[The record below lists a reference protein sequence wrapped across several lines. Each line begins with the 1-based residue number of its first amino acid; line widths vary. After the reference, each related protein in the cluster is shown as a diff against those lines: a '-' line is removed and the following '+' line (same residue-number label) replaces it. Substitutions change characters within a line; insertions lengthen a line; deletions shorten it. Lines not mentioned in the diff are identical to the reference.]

1 MIPAPI
7 HYIMAK
13 AISDDELQ
21 LKKRA
26 RRRLVG
32 AIALVLLVVVF
43 LPMFLDNEPRPLNQ
57 DIAITIPPVPGP
69 ETAPLPVI
77 PDPAPDPEPVAE
89 DERPL
94 APVEPKP
101 AAREDPNSPTPA
113 PQPVVSAPKPL
124 VAAPKPV
131 VSASKPAVAEGF
143 VVQLGAFSSSANA
156 AALKNKLI
164 ENKFK
169 AYTEVVSSPAGT
181 RTRVRVGP
189 YGTRQDAETARE
201 TLRSRKLVI
210 GDASVVRLGD

>member
-1 MIPAPI
+1 
-7 HYIMAK
+7 MAK

-43 LPMFLDNEPRPLNQ
+43 LPMFLDNEPKPLNQ
-57 DIAITIPPVPGP
+57 DIAITIPPVPDP
-69 ETAPLPVI
+69 DASPLPAI

-89 DERPL
+89 DERPP
-94 APVEPKP
+94 APVESKAVPRAEP
-101 AAREDPNSPTPA
+101 TPTQTPPTPA
-113 PQPVVSAPKPL
+113 PKPVVSAPKP
-124 VAAPKPV
+124 VVPAPKP
-131 VSASKPAVAEGF
+131 AVTEGF

-156 AALKNKLI
+156 VTLKNKLI

-169 AYTEVVSSPAGT
+169 AYTEVISSPAGT

-189 YGTRQDAETARE
+189 YGTRQDAEKARE

-210 GDASVVRLGD
+210 GDATVVRLGD

>member
-1 MIPAPI
+1 
-7 HYIMAK
+7 MAK

-43 LPMFLDNEPRPLNQ
+43 LPMFLDNEPKPLNQ
-57 DIAITIPPVPGP
+57 DIAITIPPVPDP
-69 ETAPLPVI
+69 EASPLPAI
-77 PDPAPDPEPVAE
+77 PEPAPDPEPVVE
-89 DERPL
+89 DEPPP

-101 AAREDPNSPTPA
+101 VVKAEPNPPTPV
-113 PQPVVSAPKPL
+113 QKPVVSAPKP
-124 VAAPKPV
+124 VVSAPKP
-131 VSASKPAVAEGF
+131 AVTEGF

-156 AALKNKLI
+156 TTLKNKLI

-169 AYTEVVSSPAGT
+169 AYTEVISSPAGT

-189 YGTRQDAETARE
+189 YGSRQDAENARE

-210 GDASVVRLGD
+210 GDATVVRLGD